1 MRLERYFSRKRILEL
16 EGDNLEDCLKELL
29 KVSTNSFKDL
39 ERKQLLPGLMQREST
54 MTTYLGNGV
63 ALPHLRVNMN
73 RRYVFAVGLSRN
85 GIEYEGPKNREKV
98 HLVILLLA
106 GEKAR
111 DYLNV
116 LATVAQLVK
125 DKTFIEGLIASDNL
139 DSLHRNLV
147 SSFGGIFTPQRK
159 GRQSSQ
165 NRLMFRQAIRI
176 AKGAQCGA
184 IAVFGDTMYVA
195 PVDVP
200 EALKDFKAVLVT
212 RRAKEGDLDDENFA
226 HVIQARSFS
235 KGRLSQARSAFLV
248 GMTRGIFEVNDKV
261 CCIGGLPGSELFD
274 TIVVVDLRQEFQAL
288 LSERETFVPSGVS
301 PEVFE
306 RVIGVAMEL
315 AVEGREGK
323 PIGTLFVLGDTKKVE
338 GMAKPLILNPF
349 FGYKEED
356 RNILSP
362 FMDETVKEF
371 SSLDGAFI
379 IRGDGVLMSAG
390 SLIHAPDY
398 YHSLPGGL
406 GSRHAAGAAI
416 SVATDCV
423 AIVVSSSTGQVTIFR
438 NGTALSL
445 MDKSLAGYSH

>member
-1 MRLERYFSRKRILEL
+1 MRLERYFSRKRILNL
-16 EGDNLEDCLKELL
+16 ESDNLEGCLKELL
-29 KVSTNSFKDL
+29 KASTSNFKDL

-63 ALPHLRVNMN
+63 ALPHLRVKMN
-73 RRYVFAVGLSRN
+73 RRYVFAVGLSKE

-98 HLVILLLA
+98 HLIILLLA
-106 GEKAR
+106 GEGAR

-116 LATVAQLVK
+116 LAAVAQLVK
-125 DKTFIEGLIASDNL
+125 DRAFIEGLIGSDDL

-147 SSFGGIFTPQRK
+147 ASFGGIFTPQRK
-159 GRQSSQ
+159 TRQSSQ
-165 NRLMFRQAIRI
+165 NRLMFRQALRV
-176 AKGAQCGA
+176 ARGTNCGS
-184 IAVFGDTMYVA
+184 IAVFGDAMYIA
-195 PVDVP
+195 PVDMP
-200 EALKDFKAVLVT
+200 EALREFKTVLVT
-212 RRAKEGDLDDENFA
+212 RRAKEGDLDDASFA

-235 KGRLSQARSAFLV
+235 KGRLSQAKSAFLV
-248 GMTRGIFEVNDKV
+248 GLTRGVFAVNEKV
-261 CCIGGLPGSELFD
+261 CCIGGLSGSELFD
-274 TIVVVDLRQEFQAL
+274 TIMVVDLKQEFQAL
-288 LSERETFVPSGVS
+288 LSEHEAFMPASVS

-323 PIGTLFVLGDTKKVE
+323 PVGTLFVLGDTKKVE
-338 GMAKPLILNPF
+338 GMSKPLILNPF
-349 FGYKEED
+349 YGYKEEE

-379 IRGDGVLMSAG
+379 ISGEGVLVSAG

-416 SVATDCV
+416 SAATDCV
-423 AIVVSSSTGQVTIFR
+423 AIVVSSSTGQVTVFR

-445 MDKSLAGYSH
+445 MDKTLAGNSH